1 MLGFAKERELEEK
14 IDCSHHD
21 FRHGIYSNQSKMW
34 PALPTST
41 ERERSSSRENI
52 INKHLG
58 CNSLKVENGVNL
70 QTMEGLEICKE
81 KLGERVGK

>member
-1 MLGFAKERELEEK
+1 MLGFARERELEEK

-21 FRHGIYSNQSKMW
+21 FPHGICSNQSKMW

-41 ERERSSSRENI
+41 EGERSVSRENV
-52 INKHLG
+52 INRHSG
-58 CNSLKVENGVNL
+58 CSSFKVENRMNL
-70 QTMEGLEICKE
+70 QTVEGLEICKE